1 MRSSEQ
7 ILNEASEFF
16 SAGEKE
22 LLDLLGELVSAR
34 TVNPPGNEVEA
45 AKIVMRR
52 FEESDIPYERFETAP
67 GRVSV
72 AGRVGSGKPRLAFA
86 CHLDV
91 VPPGDGWDTDPFQLI
106 VRDGRAYGRGA
117 MDNKGPAAA
126 MILAGEFLKRHEAA
140 LRGQVLLIAVAD
152 EERGSALGLRTPM

>member
-45 AKIVMRR
+45 ANIVMRR

-72 AGRVGSGKPRLAFA
+72 PQWRKNS
-86 CHLDV
+86 
-91 VPPGDGWDTDPFQLI
+91 
-106 VRDGRAYGRGA
+106 
-117 MDNKGPAAA
+117 
-126 MILAGEFLKRHEAA
+126 
-140 LRGQVLLIAVAD
+140 
-152 EERGSALGLRTPM
+152 